1 MANSKYTNG
10 LVYCKAG
17 THYVKLGIDTF
28 TKSKDGIWCKE
39 HCFRVRTTPKRGTAK
54 AKLLK
59 IKRI

>member
-39 HCFRVRTTPKRGTAK
+39 HCFRVHTTPKRGTMC
-54 AKLLK
+54 
-59 IKRI
+59 